1 MITSQDLNS
10 VGQGRWWG
18 HFWQKYFLQMHPP
31 YPSGLHFRQYSVKT
45 RHSKSPFVQNG
56 IMFLQLS
63 RYTFGFF
70 ELDHQ
75 TLIAKYSETSNRW
88 PVLFPSLN
96 LRREKK
102 RIYWATE
109 SMLQRKERENWKVI
123 CVFFHLTFCKLYS
136 QPLNIIVVFHCLK
149 FIEGKKTCLL
159 FDVSLYFVMRVW
171 WSS

>member
-1 MITSQDLNS
+1 ML
-10 VGQGRWWG
+10 
-18 HFWQKYFLQMHPP
+18 
-31 YPSGLHFRQYSVKT
+31 
-45 RHSKSPFVQNG
+45 
-56 IMFLQLS
+56 LQLS

-123 CVFFHLTFCKLYS
+123 CVFIFSPPKHYS
-136 QPLNIIVVFHCLK
+136 QLLNIMVVFLILK
-149 FIEGKKTCLL
+149 LIGGMKIGLL

-171 WSS
+171 WSSSKKPKVSPNNCSTIEFLLNLIHTALKIKKNTYSAVM